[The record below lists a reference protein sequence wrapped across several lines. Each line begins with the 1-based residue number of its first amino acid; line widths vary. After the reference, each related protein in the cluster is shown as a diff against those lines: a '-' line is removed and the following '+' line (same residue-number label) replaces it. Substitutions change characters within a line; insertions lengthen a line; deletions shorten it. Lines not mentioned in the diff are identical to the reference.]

1 MSGVKKKD
9 ERQLLEVLTLLKK
22 VEPKEIIKLL
32 KEKEK
37 QERQQQSQYIPVSLF
52 TATPLSSLE
61 AITVYLREKQ
71 HLQFVQMEKLLGR
84 NQIALSTT
92 YGRARKKYAGSF
104 DILETKYIIP
114 CSSIADKKLSVL
126 ENIVWHLKKTYSLSN
141 ANIAKLLKKDQRTIW
156 TVLKRAKKKEVR
168 T

>member
-22 VEPKEIIKLL
+22 VEPKDILKLL

-37 QERQQQSQYIPVSLF
+37 QERQQQSQHIPVSLF
-52 TATPLSSLE
+52 AATPLSSLE
-61 AITVYLREKQ
+61 AITVYLREKRQ
-71 HLQFVQMEKLLGR
+71 LQFVQMEKLLDR

-92 YGRARKKYAGSF
+92 YRRARKKYAISL
-104 DILETKYIIP
+104 DIPETKWTIP
-114 CSSIADKKLSVL
+114 CLCIADKKLSVL
-126 ENIVWHLKKTYSLSN
+126 ESIVVYLKKTYSLSN
-141 ANIAKLLKKDQRTIW
+141 ASIAKLLKKDQRTIW
-156 TVLKRAKKKEVR
+156 TVLNRAKKKEVR

>member
-1 MSGVKKKD
+1 MSSVKKKD

-22 VEPKEIIKLL
+22 VEPKEILKLL
-32 KEKEK
+32 KKKEK

-52 TATPLSSLE
+52 AATPLSSLE

-71 HLQFVQMEKLLGR
+71 QLQFVQMEKLLGR

-92 YGRARKKYAGSF
+92 YRRARKKYTGSL
-104 DILETKYIIP
+104 DIAETKYHIP
-114 CSSIADKKLSVL
+114 CMIIADKKLSVL
-126 ENIVWHLKKTYSLSN
+126 ESIVWYLKKTYAFSN
-141 ANIAKLLKKDQRTIW
+141 AKIAILLKKDQRTIW
-156 TVLKRAKKKEVR
+156 TVLSRAKKKEVR